1 MGNNIEELIFE
12 HYKKSGI
19 IQEYGTKIGPKVRE
33 VKFKGKNSF
42 VGKFIKK
49 ELSYEEKMLEQLR
62 GPNIIR
68 VHKFCE
74 PVEINGNKYCLII
87 IEKAYLRDLGYF
99 NNYYHYRNLL
109 KLIIPIAEMCEDN
122 FLRFI
127 MRQIVS
133 GLEVLERNNYMDYN
147 INPENLLITSN
158 CDIKLSP
165 FTDINGIN
173 KNISSINT
181 NKKTL
186 DYFGLGCTL
195 FFLKFGKDL
204 KEKIEGKSP
213 TKVQIIKFIFKYINT
228 INNNKTI
235 DRDFIYFLLLL
246 IKGGS
251 DESLTFE
258 EVYRNK
264 WLNKNL
270 ECLEDIISDFEVEE
284 GKRFLELN
292 KHDFITKKNKI
303 INYNAKRI
311 NKNLIKNNKEHEY
324 NFKRKKFIFKKSIK
338 YNLYNK

>member
-1 MGNNIEELIFE
+1 MVRKVK
-12 HYKKSGI
+12 YKD
-19 IQEYGTKIGPKVRE
+19 
-33 VKFKGKNSF
+33 KNDF
-42 VGKFIKK
+42 VGKFIEK
-49 ELSYEEKMLEQLR
+49 ELSYEEMMLEQLR

-68 VHKFCE
+68 IHKFCG

-87 IEKAYLRDLGYF
+87 IEKAILKDLGYF

-133 GLEVLERNNYMDYN
+133 GLEVLERNNYMNYN

-173 KNISSINT
+173 KNISSINA

-213 TKVQIIKFIFKYINT
+213 NKVQIIKFIFKYINS
-228 INNNKTI
+228 INNNKAI

-270 ECLEDIISDFEVEE
+270 ECLEDIISEFIIEE
-284 GKRFLELN
+284 LKVIFELN

-311 NKNLIKNNKEHEY
+311 NKNLKKIIRNMSIISKE
-324 NFKRKKFIFKKSIK
+324 K
-338 YNLYNK
+338 NLYLKND